1 MPALGPTAT
10 SGLLPPLPT
19 PVGQAQGFR
28 RLLLQF
34 SQIILVSGKVSSAW
48 RCVKGPFISLL
59 PRQGPGSPSC
69 LSPLRGTTFPTMGTQ
84 PAWVQSPG
92 LLQSVPLGTPSPHPS
107 PGPPAPT
114 HWPAGPGHGSPLG
127 ILPSKGVGALTVAH
141 MARMEGKELGGGGQK
156 ETAKPPAVPSRDGT
170 QGAFHECLPL
180 ALEGPQSCCR
190 RFPRSQNS
198 RESLCPARLILPG
211 SPH

>member
-1 MPALGPTAT
+1 MPAAGPTAT

-127 ILPSKGVGALTVAH
+127 ILPSKGVGALAVAH
-141 MARMEGKELGGGGQK
+141 MARSWVGEGRRRLPSPQQSRAEMG
-156 ETAKPPAVPSRDGT
+156 PRVPSMSACHWPWRGPRAAAGAS
-170 QGAFHECLPL
+170 QGHKTAGRVY
-180 ALEGPQSCCR
+180 AQ
-190 RFPRSQNS
+190 
-198 RESLCPARLILPG
+198 PA
-211 SPH
+211 